1 MTGPG
6 LELALLTR
14 GQYHIGQQRQ
24 MDRPVL
30 GSPSFPAEPASF
42 LKLLVEK
49 AKATDH
55 GAAPALWAA
64 SAFARHNPAGPLEE
78 TSMS

>member
-6 LELALLTR
+6 LELTLAATCWH
-14 GQYHIGQQRQ
+14 YIGQQRQ
-24 MDRPVL
+24 ADSPVRCSF
-30 GSPSFPAEPASF
+30 GFPAQPASF
-42 LKLLVEK
+42 LNLLVEK

-55 GAAPALWAA
+55 GAAPVPWAG
-64 SAFARHNPAGPLEE
+64 SAFARHNPGPLEE